1 MTDFTSTAAVAT
13 ERPGRYA
20 KQLAS
25 HFGRKIAT
33 GWDEETG
40 EGFLEFPA
48 GRATLAAGDGVL
60 LLAVVAADAEARDRL
75 EGVVGRHLVR
85 FGSKDELVCAWTRTD
100 GTAGSEHRNDDA
112 DSASPSQAQEG

>member
-25 HFGRKIAT
+25 HFAKKIPT
-33 GWDEETG
+33 GWDEQAG
-40 EGFLEFPA
+40 EGFLEFPF

-60 LLAVVAADAEARDRL
+60 LIALVCPDAESRDRL
-75 EGVVGRHLVR
+75 ESVVGRHLVR
-85 FGSKDELVCAWTRTD
+85 FGTKDELVCVWRRTD
-100 GTAGSEHRNDDA
+100 GTPGSEQRKMEED
-112 DSASPSQAQEG
+112 